1 MGRYPKEPLEK
12 RLAWM
17 RERQKQKAAEGE
29 QRPLAAPVAS
39 VLATPPRV
47 EATGPRMLRVKK
59 VAEMLSVSHMS
70 VRRWFAKRAVI
81 VHPGPRRTTML
92 IPVEAL
98 DEWIREHGP
107 PSSR

>member
-1 MGRYPKEPLEK
+1 MMPRYPKQPLEE

-17 RERQKQKAAEGE
+17 REKQKQKTEVEA
-29 QRPLAAPVAS
+29 RPAPVAP
-39 VLATPPRV
+39 VIVQPPQV
-47 EATGPRMLRVKK
+47 TTGRQMLRVKK
-59 VAEMLSVSHMS
+59 VADMLSVSHMT

-81 VHPGPRRTTML
+81 AHPGARRTTML